1 MKASDRAR
9 TVAHGNTN
17 KAAAALP
24 NTAPKQTVGPTV
36 FFTATRVYFGL
47 DSRPLLSFSFAVL
60 EGNLRTK
67 LFRAAVVL
75 VLGIGLFGIG
85 FTLGHYWTFGWTMEF
100 LRAEVCG
107 NLNRNVEALARLKA
121 GNETDVIELL
131 EHAVD
136 TATESLP
143 QGQPFSQ
150 LPPATQTALQMAKVY
165 REVYPSKDP
174 STELSSILAT
184 VPLPEAAPCSPTL
197 QTLLERAKAGGA
209 ELR

>member
-1 MKASDRAR
+1 VRPP
-9 TVAHGNTN
+9 N
-17 KAAAALP
+17 KALKQSAG
-24 NTAPKQTVGPTV
+24 TADFRQQTGL
-36 FFTATRVYFGL
+36 YFDL
-47 DSRPLLSFSFAVL
+47 SSRPLLSFSFADL
-60 EGNLRTK
+60 EGSVRTTPI
-67 LFRAAVVL
+67 RAAVVL

-100 LRAEVCG
+100 LRDEVRG

-121 GNETDVIELL
+121 GNETGAMELL

-136 TATESLP
+136 TVTESLP
-143 QGQPFSQ
+143 EGRPFFQ
-150 LPPATQTALQMAKVY
+150 LPPATQRALQTVKVY

-174 STELSSILAT
+174 STELSSTLAM
-184 VPLPEAAPCSPTL
+184 VPLPKAEYCSATI